1 MNDQDWIAYS
11 LKLAQCAAA
20 QDEVPVGAVLV
31 YKDEMV
37 GEGWNR
43 PIAMQDPT
51 AHAEV
56 QAIRQA
62 ADKIGNYRLLDTTLY
77 VTLEP
82 CMMCVGTMIQARI
95 GRLVYGADDPKAGA
109 VKSVVSLL
117 DSVQLNHRIQWKGGI
132 LAKECGQMLSHFF
145 KEKRRK

>member
-1 MNDQDWIAYS
+1 
-11 LKLAQCAAA
+11 
-20 QDEVPVGAVLV
+20 
-31 YKDEMV
+31 
-37 GEGWNR
+37 
-43 PIAMQDPT
+43 MQDPT